1 MIVNET
7 NYLAFRRGIV
17 YEGNRHQLWTLYPT
31 PLISRAV
38 CAFIEGQN
46 LVFREDSFDPMTRI
60 RRGRFYRLCGE
71 RSGKWK
77 ASSVS
82 NGLYGSLVGISS
94 DIFDEDYS
102 FELALIQKDKVI
114 RKEIVR
120 IGEGNAMTAWHVVG
134 VEQNIFGQQV
144 YTLRAQ
150 SLLGVL
156 PELSDVPLDR
166 ENGPVEQDKITQV
179 RVSLNQLTDIYHR
192 FQPVPTVDAARET
205 TRVIL
210 AVWAGSKSDS
220 KDLKDITRLI
230 PEFEG
235 YDETKLIPENVSVLS
250 SAAHIVNRLHSR
262 TKTAEQEK
270 QAKKGITLREPTEDD
285 AQTSV
290 HLVGMLLREIGWA
303 QS

>member
-7 NYLAFRRGIV
+7 KFLAFRRGIV
-17 YEGNRHQLWTLYPT
+17 YEGNQRQLWPLYPM
-31 PLISRAV
+31 PLISPAV

-60 RRGRFYRLCGE
+60 RRGRFYRCYEGE
-71 RSGKWK
+71 SNRWR
-77 ASSVS
+77 ASLVS
-82 NGLYGSLVGISS
+82 NGFYGPLVGISN
-94 DIFDEDYS
+94 DRFDEDDS
-102 FELALIQKDKVI
+102 CELELLPKDKVI

-120 IGEGNAMTAWHVVG
+120 IGKANAVTAWHVVG

-210 AVWAGSKSDS
+210 AAWIGSKADGR
-220 KDLKDITRLI
+220 DLDAVINLI
-230 PEFEG
+230 PKEM
-235 YDETKLIPENVSVLS
+235 SVLS
-250 SAAHIVNRLHSR
+250 SAAHIVRRLHPR
-262 TKTAEQEK
+262 TKTSEQET
-270 QAKKGITLREPTEDD
+270 QAEKGITLREPTEDD

-290 HLVGMLLREIGWA
+290 HLVGMMLREIGWA

>member
-1 MIVNET
+1 MIANET
-7 NYLAFRRGIV
+7 KYLAFRRGIV
-17 YEGNRHQLWTLYPT
+17 YEGNNKRLWPLYPM
-31 PLISRAV
+31 PLISPAV

-60 RRGRFYRLCGE
+60 RRGRFYRCHGGGAN
-71 RSGKWK
+71 RWF
-77 ASSVS
+77 ASWVS
-82 NGLYGSLVGISS
+82 NGFYGPLVGISG
-94 DIFDEDYS
+94 DDFDEDDS
-102 FELALIQKDKVI
+102 CELALIPKDKVI
-114 RKEIVR
+114 RKEIVQ
-120 IGEGNAMTAWHVVG
+120 IGAGNAVTAWHVVG

-179 RVSLNQLTDIYHR
+179 RVSLNQLADIYHR
-192 FQPVPTVDAARET
+192 FQPVPTIDAARET

-210 AVWAGSKSDS
+210 ATWIGSKANCQ
-220 KDLKDITRLI
+220 DLGGVINLI
-230 PEFEG
+230 PKEM
-235 YDETKLIPENVSVLS
+235 SVLS
-250 SAAHIVNRLHSR
+250 SAAHIVNRLHPR
-262 TKTAEQEK
+262 AKTAEQET
-270 QAKKGITLREPTEDD
+270 QAKKGNTLREPTEDD

-290 HLVGMLLREIGWA
+290 HLVGIMLREIGWA

>member
-166 ENGPVEQDKITQV
+166 ENGPVEQGKITQV

-210 AVWAGSKSDS
+210 AAWIGSKANCQ
-220 KDLKDITRLI
+220 DLGGVINLI
-230 PEFEG
+230 PKEMSM
-235 YDETKLIPENVSVLS
+235 LC
-250 SAAHIVNRLHSR
+250 SAAYIVNRLHPR
-262 TKTAEQEK
+262 TKTSEQET
-270 QAKKGITLREPTEDD
+270 QAEKGITLREPTEDD

-290 HLVGMLLREIGWA
+290 HLVGMMLREIGWA

>member
-210 AVWAGSKSDS
+210 AAWIGSKANCQ
-220 KDLKDITRLI
+220 DLGGVINLI
-230 PEFEG
+230 PKEMSM
-235 YDETKLIPENVSVLS
+235 LC
-250 SAAHIVNRLHSR
+250 SAAYIVNRLHPR
-262 TKTAEQEK
+262 TKTSEQET
-270 QAKKGITLREPTEDD
+270 QAEKGITLREPTEDD